1 MAKKKTLR
9 PVTGA
14 KALARVLGGIK
25 HYNDREDDADRGKNS
40 RKGHKQALNR
50 IKHSKGRWI

>member
-1 MAKKKTLR
+1 MAKKLR

-14 KALARVLGGIK
+14 KALARVLGGIT
-25 HYNDREDDADRGKNS
+25 HYNAREDAADRPKSS
-40 RKGHKQALNR
+40 RKGHKQALNK